1 VAAYMSYFAFKRDD
15 DGKILVTDQDILE
28 AVEIVI
34 NQLILLNNRVEE
46 EFQTNI
52 KEDDIDAIT
61 R

>member
-1 VAAYMSYFAFKRDD
+1 MSYFAFKRDD

-52 KEDDIDAIT
+52 EEDDIDAIT